1 MTNHLSLESSPYLL
15 QHAENPVD
23 WYPWGP
29 EALDKARKEDKPIF
43 LSIGYAA
50 CHWCHVMAHESFED
64 DQVAAIMNQ
73 YFVNIKVDREERP
86 DLDGIY
92 MNAVVAMTGS
102 GGWPMSVFLI
112 PDGTPFFGG
121 TYFPPV
127 RRYNMPAFREVLLTI
142 ARLWQEERTELL
154 SSAVN
159 LKEHLDR
166 ASSSPGHLQPLD
178 GDTADIA
185 EQKLIDSYDWQF
197 GGWGRAPKFPQP
209 MAIEFL
215 LRRSLLGHPEAL
227 KVATHA
233 LDAMQRGGV
242 YDVLGGGFARYST
255 DDHWL
260 VPHFEKMLYDN
271 AQLALV
277 YLYGYMLTGYTRYRD
292 TCEATLDFLL
302 REMSIEVDWQGAKH
316 IGFYSSLDAD
326 SEGEEGKY
334 YVWGLGE
341 IHETIQNPEDTEIFI
356 AAYEITKTGN
366 FDGKS
371 VLQRVLSNGELAQK
385 LTLPLDQIQ
394 NAIERSH
401 RLLFARR
408 QQRIRPATDDKVL
421 VSWNALA
428 LMAFAEAGR
437 YLRRPDYLNVAR
449 ANANFLITRLM
460 SDGRL
465 QRSWRNGHARHLAYL
480 EDYAGLSLALLYLY
494 RADPGNQRWY
504 KNAKQIAEIFVAHCS
519 DPEWGFFDTR
529 DDHEELLTRPKDTQD
544 NATPAGNSMAA
555 LALLELGALSGDQ
568 ELVEIIDRMLQGVQS
583 HAVRYPI
590 GFSKWL
596 CAFDT
601 RFQGITELAIVG
613 DLHFDAMQELLAVPL
628 STYLPRLILAA
639 SPLPLDPDAPEL
651 LQGRPM
657 IDGRPTAYVCKQF
670 VCKQPVTS
678 PSDLAIQINLSNPKT
693 DQGA

>member
-1 MTNHLSLESSPYLL
+1 
-15 QHAENPVD
+15 
-23 WYPWGP
+23 
-29 EALDKARKEDKPIF
+29 
-43 LSIGYAA
+43 
-50 CHWCHVMAHESFED
+50 
-64 DQVAAIMNQ
+64 
-73 YFVNIKVDREERP
+73 
-86 DLDGIY
+86 
-92 MNAVVAMTGS
+92 
-102 GGWPMSVFLI
+102 
-112 PDGTPFFGG
+112 
-121 TYFPPV
+121 
-127 RRYNMPAFREVLLTI
+127 MPAFREVLLTI

-154 SSAVN
+154 SSAEN
-159 LKEHLDR
+159 LKEHLAR
-166 ASSSPGHLQPLD
+166 ASSSPAYQQPLD

-215 LRRSLLGHPEAL
+215 LRRSLSGHPEAL

-277 YLYGYMLTGYTRYRD
+277 YLYGYLLTGHTRYRD

-302 REMSIEVDWQGAKH
+302 REMSIELDWHGAKQ

-341 IHETIQNPEDTEIFI
+341 IYETIPNPEDNEIFI
-356 AAYEITKTGN
+356 AAYGITKTGN

-371 VLQRVLSNGELAQK
+371 VLQRVLSNNELAQK
-385 LTLPLDQIQ
+385 LRLPLDQVQ
-394 NAIERSH
+394 NALERSH

-408 QQRIRPATDDKVL
+408 QERIRPATDDKVL
-421 VSWNALA
+421 VAWNALA
-428 LMAFAEAGR
+428 LIAFAEAGR
-437 YLRRPDYLNVAR
+437 YLRRPDYLWVAR
-449 ANANFLITRLM
+449 ANADFLISRLK
-460 SDGRL
+460 SDGKL
-465 QRSWRNGHARHLAYL
+465 HRSWRNAQAKHLAYL
-480 EDYAGLSLALLYLY
+480 EDYAGLSLALLHLY

-504 KNAKQIAEIFVAHCS
+504 RNAKQLAENFVAHCS

-529 DDHEELLTRPKDTQD
+529 DDHEELLIRPKDAQD
-544 NATPAGNSMAA
+544 NATPAGNSLAA
-555 LALLELGALSGDQ
+555 LALLELGALSGGQ
-568 ELVEIIDRMLQGVQS
+568 ELVDAVDRMLQGIQS
-583 HAVRYPI
+583 QAIRYPI

-613 DLHFDAMQELLAVPL
+613 DLQLVATQELLAVP
-628 STYLPRLILAA
+628 SSAYLPRIILAA
-639 SPLPLDPDAPEL
+639 DSLPLDPDAPAL
-651 LQGRPM
+651 LHGRSM

-670 VCKQPVTS
+670 VCKQPVIS
-678 PSDLAIQINLSNPKT
+678 PSDLAKQLNLSNPKI